1 MNTMQS
7 HGTGVLDMIRSLS
20 EFDILAIQQ
29 YSDQTNTMIR
39 ICSLT
44 NWIAIVTGLVAAV
57 FWFCSALVRLP
68 PGQIETM
75 ENDPKSLPAILKQQ
89 SSLSAVAAILTAVSV
104 FAQAVFALLHC
115 AAA

>member
-1 MNTMQS
+1 MILFSPPFCSEGVPMNTMQS

-20 EFDILAIQQ
+20 ECDILAI
-29 YSDQTNTMIR
+29 NNMIQ

-44 NWIAIVTGLVAAV
+44 NSIAIVTGLLAAG

-75 ENDPKSLPAILKQQ
+75 ENDPKSLPSILKQQ
-89 SSLSAVAAILTAVSV
+89 SSLSAID
-104 FAQAVFALLHC
+104 
-115 AAA
+115 